1 MCAFA
6 ATQLSQI
13 GIEVEQLLA
22 CGLPFELTEEL
33 YRVLYIM
40 TQAKPTAPVE
50 PIGSTAQLGFGLG
63 PIRLGIDRSLQRTL
77 TSAVPTDSA

>member
-1 MCAFA
+1 MCTFA

-40 TQAKPTAPVE
+40 TQVVLTGYSVVLTGYSELYRVLYIMPQAKQIAPNQSA
-50 PIGSTAQLGFGLG
+50 PQL
-63 PIRLGIDRSLQRTL
+63 S
-77 TSAVPTDSA
+77 SALA

>member
-1 MCAFA
+1 M
-6 ATQLSQI
+6 QLSQI

-40 TQAKPTAPVE
+40 TQAKQSTPNPS
-50 PIGSTAQLGFGLG
+50 IGSTAQLGL
-63 PIRLGIDRSLQRTL
+63 
-77 TSAVPTDSA
+77 A